1 MTNEKTNGLRFD
13 GRVAIVTGAG
23 GGLGR
28 THALLLASRG
38 AKLVV
43 NDLGGSHTG
52 EGKSSSAA
60 DKVVAEIKAAGGEAV
75 ASYDS
80 VEDGDKIVKTAIDTF
95 GKIDIVINNAGILR
109 DVSFPKMT
117 QADWDLVYRV
127 HVLGAFRVTH
137 AAWSYMR
144 DAGYGRIVNT
154 TSASGIY
161 GNFGQAN
168 YSMAKLGLHGLTQTL
183 ALEGKKRNIVVNSI
197 APTAGSRMT
206 ETVMPPALVE
216 ALRPELV
223 SPLVARLV
231 HESNEDT
238 GGLYE
243 VGGGFFAKLRWERS
257 SGKTFRLGRS
267 VSVEDVDAAWQ
278 DITQFAKTTHPESI
292 GAALQ
297 PLIENVEAGPTK
309 GGNQFIDVD
318 AALGHKYPE
327 FASSYDERDVALYAL
342 GVGAAKDP
350 TDERDLQL
358 VYELSGKGMK
368 VLPSFGV
375 LPAIN
380 SVFTQAKQGISAP
393 GLTYGLD
400 RVLHGEQYTEL
411 KRPLPTRAKLVTRGT
426 VKSIYDKGKGAV
438 VNTEFVTYDEHGD
451 ELIRNELATFV
462 RGAGGWGGERGPSAE
477 LNVPPDRAPDKVVED
492 RTSEN
497 QALLYRLSGDWNPL
511 HADPGFAKAFGFARP
526 ILHGLCFFGF
536 ATRHVAQAFAPD
548 GNPDFVKS
556 IKVRFASSVLP
567 GQTIITE
574 MWKETDQRIVFRC
587 KIKETGEVCISNA
600 AIELWKELPRPRDR
614 SKPAAA
620 SAGGASASAGA
631 AAAAPTSGDIFRA
644 IDGFVQANPATAEKV
659 KTTFLFKLSSPEA
672 SWTIDLATPPGKVS
686 EGVAGTPAC
695 TLDMSDADFLAMA
708 TGQADSMKLFS
719 SGKLKISGDV
729 MASQKLGFLKKIT
742 PEMVLA
748 ETTKRTGGAG
758 ATAGAAGASSA
769 PAAEPTPAEVFA
781 VIEDHIKSHP
791 ELVGK
796 VGTVYQW
803 KVGGA
808 PWLLDLK
815 NGSGSVKAG
824 EAAADCTLE
833 IAERDFL
840 DMTSG
845 KADAMKLF
853 TTGKLKISGNVMAS
867 QKLSFL
873 REMDPKRNAEVVAKL
888 RGGTAPAAGA
898 TAAKAPAAAAPA
910 QAAQA
915 PAIFAALAKRLGDNP
930 GLKQEVRATVR
941 FEVKD
946 PDRSETLALGG
957 ADPAS
962 PDAVLTIRDADLA
975 ALAAGKATAKQLY
988 QQGKLRIDGDV
999 TVGSRLGF
1007 LKGLI

>member
-1 MTNEKTNGLRFD
+1 MSKELRFD
-13 GRVAIVTGAG
+13 GRCAIVTGAG

-28 THALLLASRG
+28 AHALLLASRG

-52 EGKSSSAA
+52 EGKSASAA
-60 DKVVAEIKAAGGEAV
+60 DKVVAEIKEKGGEAV

-80 VEDGDKIVKTAIDTF
+80 VEDGDKIVKTAIDAF
-95 GKIDIVINNAGILR
+95 GKIDIIVNNAGILR
-109 DVSFPKMT
+109 DVSFQKMT

-137 AAWSYMR
+137 AAWPYMR
-144 DAGYGRIVNT
+144 DAGYGRIVMT
-154 TSASGIY
+154 SSASGIY

-168 YSMAKLGLHGLTQTL
+168 YSMAKLGLHGLAQTL
-183 ALEGKKRNIVVNSI
+183 ALEGKKRNIVVNTI

-206 ETVMPPALVE
+206 ETVMPPALVA
-216 ALRPELV
+216 ALVPELV

-257 SGKTFRLGRS
+257 TGKTFRLGRA
-267 VSVEDVDAAWQ
+267 VAIEDVDAAWK
-278 DITQFAKTTHPESI
+278 DVTQFDKTTHPELI

-297 PLIENVEAGPTK
+297 PLIENVEAGPSK

-318 AALGHKYPE
+318 AALGYKYPE
-327 FASSYDERDVALYAL
+327 FQSSYDERDVAIYAL

-358 VYELSGKGMK
+358 VYELSGRGMK

-380 SVFTQAKQGISAP
+380 MVFTQAKQGLTAP

-411 KRPLPTRAKLVTRGT
+411 RRPLPVKGKLTTKAT

-438 VNTEFVTYDEHGD
+438 VNTEFVTYDEFGD
-451 ELIRNELATFV
+451 ELIKNEMATFV
-462 RGAGGWGGERGPSAE
+462 RGAGGWGGERGPSADV
-477 LNVPPDRAPDKVVED
+477 NVPPDRAPDKVVED
-492 RTSEN
+492 KTSEN

-511 HADPGFAKAFGFARP
+511 HADPSFAKAFGFARP

-556 IKVRFASSVLP
+556 IKVRFAASVLP
-567 GQTIITE
+567 GQSIVTE
-574 MWKETDQRIVFRC
+574 MWKDSDTKVTFRC

-600 AIELWKELPRPRDR
+600 AVELWKELP
-614 SKPAAA
+614 KPKERKAA
-620 SAGGASASAGA
+620 SAGATAGA
-631 AAAAPTSGDIFRA
+631 APVPNSGDIFRA
-644 IDGFVQANPATAEKV
+644 IGAFATANPATAEKV
-659 KTTFLFKLSSPEA
+659 KTTFLFKLSAPES
-672 SWTIDLATPPGKVS
+672 SWTIDLSTPPGRVS
-686 EGVAGTPAC
+686 EGTAGTAAC
-695 TLDMSDADFLAMA
+695 TLELSDADFMAMA
-708 TGQADSMKLFS
+708 TGQADPMKLFG

-729 MASQKLGFLKKIT
+729 MASQKLGFLKKVT
-742 PEMVLA
+742 PEMVFA
-748 ETTKRTGGAG
+748 ETTKRTGGA
-758 ATAGAAGASSA
+758 ASASA
-769 PAAEPTPAEVFA
+769 PAASAASAAAAEPTTAEVFA
-781 VIEDHIKSHP
+781 VIEDHLKSNP
-791 ELVGK
+791 ELAGK
-796 VGTVYQW
+796 VATVYQW
-803 KVGGA
+803 KIGGA
-808 PWLLDLK
+808 PWVLDLK
-815 NGSGSVKAG
+815 TGSGSVRSG
-824 EAAADCTLE
+824 ETTADCTLE

-840 DMTSG
+840 DMTAG

-853 TTGKLKISGNVMAS
+853 TSGKLKISGNVMAS
-867 QKLSFL
+867 QKLEFL
-873 REMDPKRNAEVVAKL
+873 RKMDPKRAVEVVTKL
-888 RGGTAPAAGA
+888 RGGAAPAASSSA
-898 TAAKAPAAAAPA
+898 SSSSAPAAPAAEP
-910 QAAQA
+910 QA
-915 PAIFAALAKRLGDNP
+915 PKIFAALSKRLADNP
-930 GLKQEVRATVR
+930 GLKQEVRATVK
-941 FEVKD
+941 FDVKD
-946 PDRSETLALGG
+946 AAVSQTLALGG
-957 ADPAS
+957 SDPNKI
-962 PDAVLTIRDADLA
+962 DAVCTISDTDLA
-975 ALAAGKATAKQLY
+975 SLASGKATARTLY

-999 TVGSRLGF
+999 SVGHRLGF